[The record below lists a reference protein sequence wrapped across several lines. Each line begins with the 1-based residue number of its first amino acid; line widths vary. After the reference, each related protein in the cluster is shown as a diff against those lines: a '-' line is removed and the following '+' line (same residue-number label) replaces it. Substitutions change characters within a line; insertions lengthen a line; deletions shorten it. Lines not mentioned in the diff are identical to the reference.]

1 MENFIINSLLWTFA
15 LYGLFEFIKQIIL
28 MFTYTNIKKDGIYI
42 IIAVKNQEEKI
53 EGFLRSIIFKILYG
67 KEEYINDL
75 IITDLDSTDNTQE
88 IINKMSVECDY
99 VKNLTWK
106 ECKELMD
113 NIEAREK

>member
-1 MENFIINSLLWTFA
+1 MCISVIIPSYNRAHLLQTT
-15 LYGLFEFIKQIIL
+15 IP
-28 MFTYTNIKKDGIYI
+28 TYFQEGVGEVI
-42 IIAVKNQEEKI
+42 II
-53 EGFLRSIIFKILYG
+53 
-67 KEEYINDL
+67 D
-75 IITDLDSTDNTQE
+75 DCSTDNTQE

>member
-1 MENFIINSLLWTFA
+1 
-15 LYGLFEFIKQIIL
+15 

-67 KEEYINDL
+67 KEEYINDI